1 MSALDLFT
9 YEGQQVRTVV
19 VDGEPWFVLTD
30 LCRILDLSN
39 PSMVRD
45 RVDPDALS
53 TAEVIDSM
61 GRTQSAA
68 TVNESGLY
76 EVIFLSRKP
85 EARAFKRWITHEVL
99 PQIRKTGGYGRTN
112 VEQITRADLARMI
125 LAAEAERDAA
135 EQLAAEREIPARA
148 WDELA
153 SAEGDYSVGD
163 AAKVLASRGGVTTG
177 QQRLFEHLHLK
188 GWIYRREG
196 DWHAKQAAI
205 ERGYL
210 AHRVRPPRYDQRTGE
225 RVAVAPQVRV
235 TGKGIERLF
244 KDMAAASR
252 EVA

>member
-30 LCRILDLSN
+30 LCRVLDLSN

-99 PQIRKTGGYGRTN
+99 PQIRKTGGYGRPN

-163 AAKVLASRGGVTTG
+163 AAKVLASLDVSLAT
-177 QQRLFEHLHLK
+177 
-188 GWIYRREG
+188 I
-196 DWHAKQAAI
+196 AARA
-205 ERGYL
+205 E
-210 AHRVRPPRYDQRTGE
+210 AHTQD
-225 RVAVAPQVRV
+225 
-235 TGKGIERLF
+235 
-244 KDMAAASR
+244 AA
-252 EVA
+252 